1 MSILAAMVVP
11 HPPIIMHEVGR
22 GEERRIQDTIDA
34 YKKVSRLAASLNP
47 ETILITSPHSTLYT
61 DYFHISPGESA
72 TGNFA
77 RFRAPGLGITVKY
90 DTEFVKVLSNIA
102 AVKKLRAG
110 TFGEREPALDHGT
123 LIPLKFLEEAGIDFD
138 KVKVVR
144 IGLSGM
150 SNADHYK
157 LGQLIAQTADQLN
170 RRVIYVASGDLSHK
184 LKLEGPYGYAQE
196 GPAFDEKIMQYLSDG
211 DFMSMLTM
219 DNTFCERAAECGLR
233 SFWIMSGALDK
244 KRIDCQQL
252 SYEGPFGVGYGVA
265 WISIRGNDPD
275 RDFAHKLEI
284 EKLRELETRKAG
296 EDAYVQLA
304 RLSLETFVKTQKPL
318 SELPKDLPKDLLN
331 RQAGAFVSLHKD
343 GQLRG
348 CIGTIAP
355 TKSSLALEIAQ
366 NAVSAC
372 SRDPRF
378 QPVTVEELSDLVYSV
393 DVLGEPE
400 RVFSMKDLDVKK
412 YGVIVE
418 SNGRRGLLLPDLDGV
433 DTVEEQVRIAMR
445 KGGIPTTESIN
456 LWRFEV
462 VRHH

>member
-11 HPPIIMHEVGR
+11 HPPLIIHEVGR
-22 GEERRIQDTIDA
+22 GEEKLIQDTIDA
-34 YKKVSRLAASLNP
+34 YKKVSRLAMSLNP
-47 ETILITSPHSTLYT
+47 DTIVISSPHTTLYT

-72 TGNFA
+72 SGNFE
-77 RFRAPGLGITVKY
+77 RFRAPEVSITVNY
-90 DTEFVKVLSNIA
+90 DTEFVKVLSNLA
-102 AVKKLRAG
+102 AVKQLRAG

-123 LIPLKFLEEAGIDFD
+123 LIPLKFLEQAGVDFD

-144 IGLSGM
+144 VGLSGQ
-150 SNADHYK
+150 SNEDHYK

-170 RRVIYVASGDLSHK
+170 RRVVYVASGDLSHK
-184 LKLEGPYGYAQE
+184 LKLAGPYGYAQE
-196 GPAFDEKIMQYLSDG
+196 GPVFDEKIMQYIREG
-211 DFMSMLTM
+211 DFLSMLTM

-244 KRIDCQQL
+244 KSIDSQQL
-252 SYEGPFGVGYGVA
+252 SYEGPFGVGYGVT

-275 RDFAHKLEI
+275 RDFARKLKI
-284 EKLRELETRKAG
+284 EKMRELETRKSG
-296 EDAYVQLA
+296 EDEFVKLA
-304 RLSLETFVKTQKPL
+304 RLSLETFVKTHQPL
-318 SELPKDLPKDLLN
+318 ETLPKDLPKELLE
-331 RQAGAFVSLHKD
+331 RQAGAFVSLHKN

-348 CIGTIAP
+348 CIGTIVP
-355 TKSSLALEIAQ
+355 TKNSLALEIAQ

-378 QPVTVEELSDLVYSV
+378 PPVTVDELNDLVYSV

-400 RVFSMKDLDVKK
+400 RIFSMKDLNVKK

-418 SNGRRGLLLPDLDGV
+418 SNGKRGLLLPDLDGV
-433 DTVEEQVRIAMR
+433 DTVEEQVQIAMR
-445 KGGIPTTESIN
+445 KGNIPTTESIN